1 MTLEIYHK
9 LYMSMLISLQKKETK
24 EAILQQKNNFLRIRD
39 SGFRGIIGGCDSF
52 TIIGKSGIGKSSAI
66 ERAVSLITG
75 NELICIDAPHIVIIP
90 ILQVQ
95 CPFDCSSKALLL
107 EILKAVDDR
116 TGSNYYRSGTRNGVT
131 TDSLIGLVSQV
142 CLNHVGVL
150 IIDEIQNVVKNKKGG
165 TLIGMLMQLINS
177 SGIGIA
183 MVGTPES
190 AIFFES
196 EMQLAR
202 RSVGL
207 NYDTMDYGEQFIKLC
222 SILFRYQYVKQKTE
236 LTDEIIDWLYEHTQ
250 GVVALAVTLIHD
262 AQEIAIIH
270 GLEILDVNTLSMAYS
285 ERLGMLHDRI
295 SCNKMRK
302 PQTSRRKSIK
312 EDIEESLEAVPD
324 DLGSLVDVVDFCKK
338 NNLDAVEEISKIVPV
353 EVISV

>member
-1 MTLEIYHK
+1 MIGWNKYIKPMLANDDLKNVLYDLPAYDESIRNDDISIRLMKLSDIYKIYVPSVMTLEIYHK

-75 NELICIDAPHIVIIP
+75 NKLICIDAPHIVIIP

-165 TLIGMLMQLINS
+165 MLIGMLMQLINS
-177 SGIGIA
+177 SETILIK
-183 MVGTPES
+183 
-190 AIFFES
+190 
-196 EMQLAR
+196 
-202 RSVGL
+202 
-207 NYDTMDYGEQFIKLC
+207 FIHR
-222 SILFRYQYVKQKTE
+222 IH
-236 LTDEIIDWLYEHTQ
+236 I
-250 GVVALAVTLIHD
+250 TL
-262 AQEIAIIH
+262 
-270 GLEILDVNTLSMAYS
+270 
-285 ERLGMLHDRI
+285 
-295 SCNKMRK
+295 
-302 PQTSRRKSIK
+302 
-312 EDIEESLEAVPD
+312 
-324 DLGSLVDVVDFCKK
+324 
-338 NNLDAVEEISKIVPV
+338 
-353 EVISV
+353 

>member
-1 MTLEIYHK
+1 M
-9 LYMSMLISLQKKETK
+9 
-24 EAILQQKNNFLRIRD
+24 
-39 SGFRGIIGGCDSF
+39 
-52 TIIGKSGIGKSSAI
+52 
-66 ERAVSLITG
+66 
-75 NELICIDAPHIVIIP
+75 
-90 ILQVQ
+90 
-95 CPFDCSSKALLL
+95 
-107 EILKAVDDR
+107 
-116 TGSNYYRSGTRNGVT
+116 
-131 TDSLIGLVSQV
+131 IGLVGQV

-207 NYDTMDYGEQFIKLC
+207 SYDTMDYGEQFIELC

-270 GLEILDVNTLSMAYS
+270 GLEILDKNTLSMAYS

-295 SCNKMRK
+295 SCNKKRK

-312 EDIEESLEAVPD
+312 ENIEERFEAVPD
-324 DLGSLVDVVDFCKK
+324 DLCSLVDIVDFCKK
-338 NNLDAVEEISKIVPV
+338 NNLDAVEEISKYASV
-353 EVISV
+353 EVVSV